1 MIAPCFPQRDCRRAV
16 ILLLATA
23 LGCQS
28 PMVRTHPGPGAGPQA
43 EVARE
48 LEMVTLP
55 SYTVAAPDILLID
68 AVRLVPKAPYKI
80 EPLDLLTISASGA
93 LPDQPIE
100 SEFQVQPDGT
110 VALGPSYGSVK
121 IVGLTTDEA
130 AAAIR
135 RELSRLVTDP
145 EVSVS
150 LYQSFGLQQIAGDKI
165 IMPDGTVSLGS
176 YGSVYISGLTI
187 PEVKA
192 AIEKHLEAYLERPLI
207 SIDMLAYNSKV
218 YYIILEGAGNGD
230 QVIRQ
235 PVTGNENVLDALG
248 MAQGLTRFSSKHV
261 WIARPTPSGQGCD
274 QILPVDY
281 KAIVQGASTDT
292 NYQIMPGDRV
302 FVAEDKLMALDSA
315 FSRFTAPVERVFGVT
330 LLGVQTVQ
338 TINRLPFGFN
348 NTLF

>member
-1 MIAPCFPQRDCRRAV
+1 MIALRVPVRHALV
-16 ILLLATA
+16 LLLAVT

-28 PMVRTHPGPGAGPQA
+28 PIVRTHPAPEAGPRA
-43 EVARE
+43 PVARE

-68 AVRLVPKAPYKI
+68 AVRLVPKAPYKF
-80 EPLDLLTISASGA
+80 EPLDLVTISVAGA

-100 SEFQVQPDGT
+100 SEYQIQPDGT
-110 VALGPSYGSVK
+110 VSLGPSYGSVK
-121 IVGLTTDEA
+121 IVGLTADEA

-135 RELSRLVTDP
+135 RNLESLVTEPD
-145 EVSVS
+145 VSVS

-165 IMPDGTVSLGS
+165 VMPDGTVSLGS
-176 YGSVYISGLTI
+176 YGSVYVSGLTI

-192 AIEKHLEAYLERPLI
+192 EVEKHLTAYLERPLV
-207 SIDMLAYNSKV
+207 SVDMFAYNSKV

-230 QVIRQ
+230 QVLRL
-235 PVTGNENVLDALG
+235 PVTGNEHVLDALG
-248 MAQGLTRFSSKHV
+248 MAQGITRFSSKHV
-261 WIARPTPSGQGCD
+261 WIARPAPSGQGCD

-281 KAIVQGASTDT
+281 NAIVKGASTDT

-315 FSRFTAPVERVFGVT
+315 FARFTAPVERVFGVT

-338 TINRLPFGFN
+338 TINRMPFGFQN
-348 NTLF
+348 SFF

>member
-1 MIAPCFPQRDCRRAV
+1 MIALCSPKRHGRAV
-16 ILLLATA
+16 ILLLAAA

-28 PMVRTHPGPGAGPQA
+28 PIVRTHPAPNPAPKSKI
-43 EVARE
+43 ARE

-55 SYTVAAPDILLID
+55 EYTVAAPDILLID
-68 AVRLVPKAPYKI
+68 AVRLVPRAPYKI
-80 EPLDLLTISASGA
+80 EPLDLLAISVAGA

-121 IVGLTTDEA
+121 VVDLTTDEA

-135 RELSRLVTDP
+135 RSLATIVNEP

-150 LYQSFGLQQIAGDKI
+150 LYQAFGLQQIEGDKI

-176 YGSVYISGLTI
+176 YGSVYVSGLTI
-187 PEVKA
+187 PQIKQVV
-192 AIEKHLEAYLERPLI
+192 EKHLEAFLERPLM
-207 SIDMLAYNSKV
+207 SIDILAYNSKV

-230 QVIRQ
+230 QVLRLPI
-235 PVTGNENVLDALG
+235 TGNEHVLDALG
-248 MAQGLTRFSSKHV
+248 LAQGLTRFSSKHV

-281 KAIVQGASTDT
+281 TAIVQGASTDT

-302 FVAEDKLMALDSA
+302 FVAEDKLIALDA
-315 FSRFTAPVERVFGVT
+315 AVARFTAPFERVFGVS

-338 TINRLPFGFN
+338 TINRLPFGFQN
-348 NTLF
+348 SFF